1 MDAQK
6 LNEISHNKLHSG
18 DDEKTTFIPFST

>member
-6 LNEISHNKLHSG
+6 LNHYQQ
-18 DDEKTTFIPFST
+18 